1 MGEGY
6 GRSPKLLK
14 GALVQFSSPL
24 LVPVPNIIIFQ
35 YNPESLTRSLTSY
48 TPREDRGAGE
58 GGAGGAAG
66 QKESET
72 SQPFDPTETFTL
84 NLLVD
89 ATDALEVPEA
99 HPVAVVTGVADRLAA
114 MEMLLYPAGDSLLG
128 GLLGSASASVGGAGA
143 SIGGAAATAPPEPPK
158 KVPIVLF
165 VWGPG
170 RIVPV
175 RIKSLNVEE
184 LQYNQ
189 LLYPHRAKVSIS
201 LQVVTSDVLANEKW
215 WAKERPEYD
224 IARFAY
230 DFTRGQKEAL
240 ALANVANTVDSILGM
255 LPF

>member
-6 GRSPKLLK
+6 SRSPKLLK

-24 LVPVPNIIIFQ
+24 LIPIPNIIIFQ
-35 YNPESLTRSLTSY
+35 YNPESLTRSLTPY
-48 TPREDRGAGE
+48 TPNEDKSAGE
-58 GGAGGAAG
+58 GGAGGQAG
-66 QKESET
+66 QQESET

-128 GLLGSASASVGGAGA
+128 GLLGSVSVSVGGAGV
-143 SIGGAAATAPPEPPK
+143 SVSAAVSAPPEPPK

-175 RIKSLNVEE
+175 RITGFNVEE

-201 LQVVTSDVLANEKW
+201 LRVVTSDVLANEKW
-215 WAKERPEYD
+215 WAKEKPEYD
-224 IARFAY
+224 IAKFAY
-230 DFTRGQKEAL
+230 DFTRGQKEVL
-240 ALANVANTVDSILGM
+240 ALANVANTVESILGM